1 MRISELSRQTGVDA
15 RLLRYYE
22 TRGLLRPRRRPNG
35 YREYQASDV
44 QAVAHIRDLLA
55 AGLSTA
61 TIATLPCTAENET
74 SASVCAAA
82 ISLMHDERT
91 RIDQAVAALQAN
103 RTALEDVI
111 GLAHQRADSQGR
123 TNA

>member
-1 MRISELSRQTGVDA
+1 MQISELSRQTGVDA

-22 TRGLLRPRRRPNG
+22 TRGLLRPTRRPNG
-35 YREYQASDV
+35 YRDYQASDV
-44 QAVAHIRDLLA
+44 QVVTHVRDLLA

-61 TIATLPCTAENET
+61 TIAALPCTGDNET
-74 SASVCAAA
+74 SAPVCAVA

-91 RIDQAVAALQAN
+91 RIDRTIATLQAN

-111 GLAHQRADSQGR
+111 VLAHQRADSQAS